1 MEYLDIKH
9 HKIDDTSKLKAKETK
24 TQTELAKKLKEI
36 PNKGVN
42 LKLKKDKKA
51 KKTFTLFGRV
61 TSADQMLFLDNLSTM
76 IKAGLALAPA
86 LKTITGELK
95 NKYFKKILEHIY
107 ELIENGQSLS
117 ESMKHYPKV
126 FPEMIVS
133 AVEVGENTGAL
144 SESLGHLADI
154 IKSQRRLRAKVIGA
168 LIYPC
173 VVIVAMIGI
182 SLFLAFFVFPQLID
196 VFNESNVKLPVILL
210 AVQFITWAVKVYY
223 WYILLG
229 LVILIIILVFVFRIY
244 AVRLAWH
251 RAVLRFPFV
260 GSLVREL
267 CMSRFAGNLHAL
279 LAAGLSIV
287 KCLEIVARTVPNLY
301 YRQEILKMATELEKG
316 HSLADAMGERPKLF
330 SSLSIQLCH
339 VGEETGELENIL
351 IKIEEYYEERVNNV
365 LANLSTI
372 IEPVLLVIV
381 GVAVGFIALSVISP
395 MYELTQSFSE

>member
-9 HKIDDTSKLKAKETK
+9 HKIDDTGKLQTK
-24 TQTELAKKLKEI
+24 IKPELAKKLKKI
-36 PNKGVN
+36 P
-42 LKLKKDKKA
+42 DKKSA
-51 KKTFTLFGRV
+51 KDLKNKKAVKRQHFLFGRV
-61 TSADQMLFLDNLSTM
+61 SSADQMLFLDNLSTM

-86 LKTITGELK
+86 LKTITSEIK
-95 NKYFKKILEHIY
+95 NKYFRSILNHIY
-107 ELIENGQSLS
+107 DTIENGQSLS
-117 ESMKHYPKV
+117 DSMKHYPKV

-144 SESLGHLADI
+144 SESLGHLASI
-154 IKSQRRLRAKVIGA
+154 IKSQRQLRAKVVGA

-173 VVIVAMIGI
+173 VVIVAMIGV
-182 SLFLAFFVFPQLID
+182 SLFLAFFVFPQLIE
-196 VFNESNVKLPVILL
+196 VFAEAGVKLPIILSAVQWLLWASKYYYGYMIGGLLALILL
-210 AVQFITWAVKVYY
+210 IV
-223 WYILLG
+223 LLS
-229 LVILIIILVFVFRIY
+229 RIY
-244 AVRLAWH
+244 AVRLGWH
-251 RAVLRFPFV
+251 KLTLKMPFV
-260 GSLVREL
+260 GSLIREL

-287 KCLEIVARTVPNLY
+287 KCLDIVAKTVPNLY
-301 YRQEILKMATELEKG
+301 YRQEILQMATELEKG
-316 HSLADAMGERPKLF
+316 KSLASSMSDRPRLF

-351 IKIEEYYEERVNNV
+351 IKIEDYYEERVNNV

-372 IEPVLLVIV
+372 IEPVLLVLV

>member
-9 HKIDDTSKLKAKETK
+9 HKIDDTGKLKSKIKPELVKKLKDIPGKNSKKETK
-24 TQTELAKKLKEI
+24 KVKGPKK
-36 PNKGVN
+36 
-42 LKLKKDKKA
+42 
-51 KKTFTLFGRV
+51 FLFGRV
-61 TSADQMLFLDNLSTM
+61 TSSDQMLLLDNLSTM

-86 LKTITGELK
+86 LKTITSEIK
-95 NKYFKKILEHIY
+95 NKYFRNILDHIY
-107 ELIENGQSLS
+107 DMIENGQSLS
-117 ESMKHYPKV
+117 DSMKHYPKV

-133 AVEVGENTGAL
+133 AVEVGENTGGL
-144 SESLGHLADI
+144 SESLGHLAGI
-154 IKSQRRLRAKVIGA
+154 IKSQRQLRAKVIGA

-173 VVIVAMIGI
+173 VVIVAMLGV
-182 SLFLAFFVFPQLID
+182 SLFLAFFVFPQLIE
-196 VFNESNVKLPVILL
+196 VFAEADVKLPVILS
-210 AVQFITWAVKVYY
+210 AVQWLLWATKYYY
-223 WYILLG
+223 WYMIGG
-229 LVILIIILVFVFRIY
+229 LVAFISGIVLLSRIY

-251 RAVLRFPFV
+251 KATLKIPFV
-260 GSLVREL
+260 GSLIREL

-287 KCLEIVARTVPNLY
+287 KCLDIVAKTVPNLY

-316 HSLADAMGERPKLF
+316 KSLSAAMSDRPQLF
-330 SSLSIQLCH
+330 SSLAIQLCH

-351 IKIEEYYEERVNNV
+351 IKIEEYYQERVNNV

-372 IEPVLLVIV
+372 IEPVLLVLV

>member
-9 HKIDDTSKLKAKETK
+9 HKIDDTGKLKTK
-24 TQTELAKKLKEI
+24 LKPELAKKLQGIPDKNSKKE
-36 PNKGVN
+36 
-42 LKLKKDKKA
+42 LKKKKGP
-51 KKTFTLFGRV
+51 KKFLFGRV
-61 TSADQMLFLDNLSTM
+61 SSADQMLLLDNLSTM

-86 LKTITGELK
+86 LKTISSEIK
-95 NKYFKKILEHIY
+95 NKYFRNILDHIY
-107 ELIENGQSLS
+107 DTIENGQSLS
-117 ESMKHYPKV
+117 DSMKHYPKV

-133 AVEVGENTGAL
+133 AVEVGESTGGL
-144 SESLGHLADI
+144 SESLGHLAGI
-154 IKSQRRLRAKVIGA
+154 IKSQRQLRSKVIGA

-173 VVIVAMIGI
+173 VVIVAMFGV

-196 VFNESNVKLPVILL
+196 VFAEADVKLPIILSS
-210 AVQFITWAVKVYY
+210 VQWLLWATKYYYGYMIAGLVGFI
-223 WYILLG
+223 LG
-229 LVILIIILVFVFRIY
+229 LTLLFRIY

-251 RAVLRFPFV
+251 KATLKIPFV
-260 GSLVREL
+260 GSLIREL

-287 KCLEIVARTVPNLY
+287 KCLDIVAKTVPNLY

-316 HSLADAMGERPKLF
+316 KSLSAAMSDRPQLF

-339 VGEETGELENIL
+339 VGEETGELEKIL

-372 IEPVLLVIV
+372 IEPVLLVLV

>member
-9 HKIDDTSKLKAKETK
+9 HKIDDTGKLKAKIK
-24 TQTELAKKLKEI
+24 PELAKKLKDI
-36 PNKGVN
+36 PDKGSKEN
-42 LKLKKDKKA
+42 LKKIKAPRKKR
-51 KKTFTLFGRV
+51 FLFGRV

-86 LKTITGELK
+86 LQTITSEIK
-95 NKYFKKILEHIY
+95 NKYFRSVLTHIY
-107 ELIENGQSLS
+107 DTIENGQSLS

-126 FPEMIVS
+126 FTEMIVS
-133 AVEVGENTGAL
+133 AVEVGENTGGL
-144 SESLGHLADI
+144 SESLGHLANI
-154 IKSQRRLRAKVIGA
+154 IKAQRRLRAKVVGA

-173 VVIVAMIGI
+173 VVIIAMIGV

-196 VFNESNVKLPVILL
+196 VFAEAGVKLPVILL
-210 AVQFITWAVKVYY
+210 AVQWMLWVAKYYY
-223 WYILLG
+223 WYVIGALLA
-229 LVILIIILVFVFRIY
+229 LILIIILLARIY

-251 RAVLRFPFV
+251 KLMLKVPFV
-260 GSLVREL
+260 GNLIREL

-287 KCLEIVARTVPNLY
+287 KCLDIVAKTVPNLY

-316 HSLADAMGERPKLF
+316 KSLSDSMSSRPRLF

-351 IKIEEYYEERVNNV
+351 IKVEEYYEERVNNV

-372 IEPVLLVIV
+372 IEPVLLVLV

>member
-9 HKIDDTSKLKAKETK
+9 HKIDDTGKLKTK
-24 TQTELAKKLKEI
+24 IKPELAKKLKDI
-36 PNKGVN
+36 PDKDSKQN
-42 LKLKKDKKA
+42 LKKNKAPKKKR
-51 KKTFTLFGRV
+51 FLFGRV

-86 LKTITGELK
+86 LQTITSEIK
-95 NKYFKKILEHIY
+95 NKYFRSVLTHIY
-107 ELIENGQSLS
+107 DTIENGQSLS

-126 FPEMIVS
+126 FTEMIVS
-133 AVEVGENTGAL
+133 AVEVGENTGGL
-144 SESLGHLADI
+144 SESLGHLANI
-154 IKSQRRLRAKVIGA
+154 IKSQRRLRAKVVGA

-173 VVIVAMIGI
+173 VVIVAMLGV
-182 SLFLAFFVFPQLID
+182 SLFLAFFVFPQLIE
-196 VFNESNVKLPVILL
+196 VFSEADVKLPVILL
-210 AVQFITWAVKVYY
+210 AVQWMLWVAKYY
-223 WYILLG
+223 YLYVIGGLLA
-229 LVILIIILVFVFRIY
+229 LILIIILLARIY

-251 RAVLRFPFV
+251 KLMLKVPFV
-260 GSLVREL
+260 GSLIREL

-287 KCLEIVARTVPNLY
+287 KCLDIVAKTVPNLY

-316 HSLADAMGERPKLF
+316 KSLSDSMSSRPRLF

-351 IKIEEYYEERVNNV
+351 IKVEEYYEERVNNV

-372 IEPVLLVIV
+372 IEPVLLVLV

-395 MYELTQSFSE
+395 MYELTQSFAE

>member
-9 HKIDDTSKLKAKETK
+9 HKIDDTGKTKEK
-24 TQTELAKKLKEI
+24 IKPELAKKLQDI
-36 PNKGVN
+36 PSKDA
-42 LKLKKDKKA
+42 KKDA
-51 KKTFTLFGRV
+51 KKIKKPKKFLFGHV
-61 TSADQMLFLDNLSTM
+61 SSADQMLLLDNLSTM

-86 LKTITGELK
+86 LKTISSEVK
-95 NKYFKKILEHIY
+95 NKYFKNILNHIY
-107 ELIENGQSLS
+107 DMIENGQSLS
-117 ESMKHYPKV
+117 DSMKHYPKV

-133 AVEVGENTGAL
+133 AVEVGENTGGL
-144 SESLGHLADI
+144 SESLGHLASI
-154 IKSQRRLRAKVIGA
+154 IKAQRQLRSKVIGA

-173 VVIVAMIGI
+173 VVIVAMIGV

-196 VFNESNVKLPVILL
+196 VFAEANVKLPIILL
-210 AVQFITWAVKVYY
+210 SVQWLLWATKYYY
-223 WYILLG
+223 WYMIGSLLG
-229 LVILIIILVFVFRIY
+229 LILIIVLLARIY

-251 RAVLRFPFV
+251 KLTLRIPFV
-260 GSLVREL
+260 GTLIREL

-287 KCLEIVARTVPNLY
+287 KCLEIVAKTVLNLY

-316 HSLADAMGERPKLF
+316 KALSVAMSDRPKLF
-330 SSLSIQLCH
+330 SSLSIQLCS

-351 IKIEEYYEERVNNV
+351 IKIEEYYQERVDNV

-372 IEPVLLVIV
+372 IEPVLLVLV

>member
-9 HKIDDTSKLKAKETK
+9 HKIDDTGKTK
-24 TQTELAKKLKEI
+24 TKIKPELAKKLKDI
-36 PNKGVN
+36 PDKNKQ
-42 LKLKKDKKA
+42 KEA
-51 KKTFTLFGRV
+51 KKNKVHKKRFLFGRV
-61 TSADQMLFLDNLSTM
+61 SSADQMLLLDNLSTM

-86 LKTITGELK
+86 LKTISNEIK
-95 NKYFKKILEHIY
+95 NKYFRNILDHIY
-107 ELIENGQSLS
+107 DTIENGQSLS

-144 SESLGHLADI
+144 SESLGHLASI
-154 IKSQRRLRAKVIGA
+154 IKSQRKLRAKVVGA

-173 VVIVAMIGI
+173 VVILAMIGV
-182 SLFLAFFVFPQLID
+182 SFFLAFFVFPQLIEVFAEAD
-196 VFNESNVKLPVILL
+196 VQLPFILL
-210 AVQFITWAVKVYY
+210 SVQWLLWATKYYY
-223 WYILLG
+223 WYFIGGAVALILLIVM
-229 LVILIIILVFVFRIY
+229 LSRIG

-251 RAVLRFPFV
+251 KFVLKIPFV
-260 GSLVREL
+260 GSLIREL

-287 KCLEIVARTVPNLY
+287 KCLDIVAKTVPNLY
-301 YRQEILKMATELEKG
+301 YRQEIFKMATELEKG
-316 HSLADAMGERPKLF
+316 KSLSAAMSERPHLF

-372 IEPVLLVIV
+372 IEPVLLVLV

>member
-9 HKIDDTSKLKAKETK
+9 HKIDDTSKLKNKTKE
-24 TQTELAKKLKEI
+24 ELASKLKDI
-36 PNKGVN
+36 PSKGAN
-42 LKLKKDKKA
+42 LATKKQKTSKKRW
-51 KKTFTLFGRV
+51 TLFGRV

-86 LKTITGELK
+86 LRTITSEVK
-95 NKYFKKILEHIY
+95 NKYFKKILDHIY
-107 ELIENGQSLS
+107 DLIENGQALS

-144 SESLGHLADI
+144 SESLGHLANI
-154 IKSQRRLRAKVIGA
+154 IKSQRRLRAKVISA

-196 VFNESNVKLPVILL
+196 VFNEAEVKLPVILST
-210 AVQFITWAVKVYY
+210 VQFIVWATKIYY
-223 WYILLG
+223 WYIIG
-229 LVILIIILVFVFRIY
+229 GFVILIIIIIFLFKIY

-251 RAVLRFPFV
+251 KLALRIPFV
-260 GSLVREL
+260 GNLVKEL
-267 CMSRFAGNLHAL
+267 CLSRFSGNLHAL

-301 YRQEILKMATELEKG
+301 YRQEILKMAKELEKG
-316 HSLADAMGERPKLF
+316 HSLADSMAERPKLF
-330 SSLSIQLCH
+330 SSLSVQLCR

>member
-9 HKIDDTSKLKAKETK
+9 HKIDDTGKLKLKAKP
-24 TQTELAKKLKEI
+24 ELEKKLKDI
-36 PNKGVN
+36 PDKNTKKKLSKNKIP
-42 LKLKKDKKA
+42 KKKR
-51 KKTFTLFGRV
+51 FLFGRV
-61 TSADQMLFLDNLSTM
+61 TSADQMLLLDNLATM

-86 LKTITGELK
+86 LKTITSEIK
-95 NKYFKKILEHIY
+95 NKYFKSVLMHIHDS
-107 ELIENGQSLS
+107 IENGQSLS
-117 ESMKHYPKV
+117 DSMKHYPKV
-126 FPEMIVS
+126 FTEMIVS
-133 AVEVGENTGAL
+133 AVEVGENTGGL
-144 SESLGHLADI
+144 SESLGHLANI
-154 IKSQRRLRAKVIGA
+154 IKSERRLRSKVIGA

-173 VVIVAMIGI
+173 VVIVAMFGV

-196 VFNESNVKLPVILL
+196 VFAEAEVKLPVILS
-210 AVQFITWAVKVYY
+210 AVQWLLWATKFYY
-223 WYILLG
+223 MYMIGGIIL
-229 LVILIIILVFVFRIY
+229 LIIIFILLARIY

-251 RAVLRFPFV
+251 KLMLKVPFV
-260 GSLVREL
+260 GTLIREL

-287 KCLEIVARTVPNLY
+287 KCLDIVAKTVPNLY

-316 HSLADAMGERPKLF
+316 HSLSSAMSERPHLF
-330 SSLSIQLCH
+330 SSLSIQLCS
-339 VGEETGELENIL
+339 VGEETGELEKIL

-372 IEPVLLVIV
+372 IEPVLLVVV